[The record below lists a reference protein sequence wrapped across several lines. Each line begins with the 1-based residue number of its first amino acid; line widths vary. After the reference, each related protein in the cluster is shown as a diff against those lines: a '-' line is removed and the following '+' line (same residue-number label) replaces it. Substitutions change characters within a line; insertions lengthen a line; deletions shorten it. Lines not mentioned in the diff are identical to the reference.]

1 MMKAREKYQSLTSS
15 RRMFLDMAIEAA
27 ELTLPYLITDDLS
40 THPDHKRLKQPWQSV
55 GAKAVSEPFS
65 EVNVESSTSTDF
77 VL

>member
-27 ELTLPYLITDDLS
+27 ELALPYLITDDLS
-40 THPDHKRLKQPWQSV
+40 THPDHKRLKQPGKRRRQSGV
-55 GAKAVSEPFS
+55 ESFG